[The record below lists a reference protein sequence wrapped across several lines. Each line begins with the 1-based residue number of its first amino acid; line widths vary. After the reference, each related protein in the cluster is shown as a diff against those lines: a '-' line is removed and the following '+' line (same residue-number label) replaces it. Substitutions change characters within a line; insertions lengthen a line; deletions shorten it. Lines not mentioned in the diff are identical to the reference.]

1 MGTETEDV
9 VQERVVVPASG
20 GRGVRVARG
29 GRFRIVDLEGHQCG
43 DLFAFTEEDVREY
56 ASAEHTRV
64 HVDRLFPRPGEH
76 FVTNRRRPILLFE
89 ADDSPKAHDMLVAAC
104 DPSRYAG
111 LGVDGWHASCQENL
125 QAVMV
130 EFGHDDVEVPQ
141 PINLFTDIGLGPDR
155 ELQWRSA
162 STKAGDSVTLRAEID
177 CIVVLSSCPQ
187 DLVAINAFSPS
198 PMAIEIL
205 A

>member
-1 MGTETEDV
+1 MGTETVDV
-9 VQERVVVPASG
+9 VQERVVVPARE
-20 GRGVRVARG
+20 GRGVRVPRG

-43 DLFAFTEEDVREY
+43 DLFAFAEEDVREY

-64 HVDRLFPRPGEH
+64 HTDRLFPKPGEH

-104 DPSRYAG
+104 DPARYAG
-111 LGVDGWHASCQENL
+111 LGVKGWHASCQENL
-125 QAVMV
+125 QKVMA
-130 EFGHDDVEVPQ
+130 ELGHDDVEVPQ
-141 PINLFTDIGLGPDR
+141 PINLFTDIGLGPDG

-162 STKAGDSVTLRAEID
+162 PTRPGDSVTLRAELD

-187 DLVAINAFSPS
+187 DLVKINDFTIG
-198 PMAIEIL
+198 PMAIEVL
-205 A
+205 E